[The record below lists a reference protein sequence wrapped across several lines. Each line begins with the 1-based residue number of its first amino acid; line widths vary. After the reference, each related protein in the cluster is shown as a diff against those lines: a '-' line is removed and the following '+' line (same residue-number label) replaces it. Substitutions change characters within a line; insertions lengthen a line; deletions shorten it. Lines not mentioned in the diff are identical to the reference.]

1 VWSGGKSG
9 WRPPQQRPLRLSR
22 LPVGGTPERTK
33 DPLPD
38 ENKPPADFSELLE
51 RVMGIE
57 PTLSAWEAEVLPLNY
72 TRKGAG
78 PAYVRRADQPSLVRV
93 SGPAIHGRALAAL
106 RSDI

>member
-1 VWSGGKSG
+1 
-9 WRPPQQRPLRLSR
+9 
-22 LPVGGTPERTK
+22 
-33 DPLPD
+33 
-38 ENKPPADFSELLE
+38 
-51 RVMGIE
+51 MGIE

-93 SGPAIHGRALAAL
+93 SGPAIHGQALAAL